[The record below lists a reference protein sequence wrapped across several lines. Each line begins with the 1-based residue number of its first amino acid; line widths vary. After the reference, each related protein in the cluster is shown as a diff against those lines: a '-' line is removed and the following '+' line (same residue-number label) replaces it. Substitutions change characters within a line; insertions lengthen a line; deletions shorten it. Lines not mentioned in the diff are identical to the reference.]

1 MVRSQTPRSGT
12 SKSSGTGASSD
23 QTRRHNLSTVLSA
36 VHRAG
41 PQPRSRLTATTGLNR
56 STVSALVSELEGLGL
71 ILETEPDPTNSVGR
85 PSPTVQVSPSV
96 VGIAIN
102 PEVDA
107 VTIGVVGLGG
117 VVHKRI
123 RYDTDHAPSVRE
135 AVNIS
140 AAVIEGLRGEL
151 EANHRVVGIGV
162 AVPGLVRSS
171 DGLVRWAPHLEWT
184 DEPVAA
190 MLAEATGYPVAA
202 GNDATLGAIAE
213 LTFGAGR
220 GKTELIYLNGGA
232 SGIGG
237 GVIASGQPLGGAGG
251 YAGEFGHIRV
261 DNTDATYDDAQSGTL
276 ESLVNRAA
284 LIEALGLPSVDADA
298 LEEALLASTDPFVK
312 QLVHRQLE
320 FLSTSLRNAV
330 NVLNPQVIVLGGFL
344 ATIYSAEPE
353 FLRER
358 VRAQSLSVS
367 FEGVEITTAQLGSN
381 LLMLGAAELAFAP
394 LLADPA
400 GVSTG

>member
-1 MVRSQTPRSGT
+1 
-12 SKSSGTGASSD
+12 
-23 QTRRHNLSTVLSA
+23 
-36 VHRAG
+36 
-41 PQPRSRLTATTGLNR
+41 
-56 STVSALVSELEGLGL
+56 VSALVTELEALGL
-71 ILETEPDPTNSVGR
+71 LFETEPDPTNTVGR
-85 PSPTVQVSPSV
+85 PSPTVQVSPGV
-96 VGIAIN
+96 VGIAVN

-117 VVHKRI
+117 KVLKRI
-123 RYDTDHAPSVRE
+123 RYETDHAPSVRE

-151 EANHRVVGIGV
+151 EANHTVVGVGI

-184 DEPVAA
+184 DEPVAT
-190 MLAEATGYPVAA
+190 MLAEATGFPVAA

-237 GVIASGQPLGGAGG
+237 GVIAAGRPLGGAGG

-261 DNTDATYDDAQSGTL
+261 DNTDATYNDAESGTL

-284 LIEALGLPSVDADA
+284 LVEALGLPSVDADV
-298 LEEALLASTDPFVK
+298 LEAALLASNDPHVK
-312 QLVHRQLE
+312 SLVHRQLE

-344 ATIYSAEPE
+344 ATIFSAEPD

-358 VRAQSLSVS
+358 VRAQSLGVS
-367 FEGVEITTAQLGSN
+367 FEGVEITTAKLGSD
-381 LLMLGAAELAFAP
+381 LLMIGAAELAFAP

-400 GVSTG
+400 GVARS

>member
-1 MVRSQTPRSGT
+1 MVRSSTPRVGSGV
-12 SKSSGTGASSD
+12 GASGD
-23 QTRRHNLSTVLSA
+23 QTRRHNLSTLLTA
-36 VHRAG
+36 VHQQGA
-41 PQPRSRLTATTGLNR
+41 QPRSRLTASSGLNR
-56 STVSALVSELEGLGL
+56 STVSALVTELEALGL
-71 ILETEPDPTNSVGR
+71 LFETEPDPTNTVGR
-85 PSPTVQVSPSV
+85 PSPTVQVSPGV
-96 VGIAIN
+96 VGIAVN

-117 VVHKRI
+117 KVLKRI
-123 RYDTDHAPSVRE
+123 RYETDHAPSVRE

-151 EANHRVVGIGV
+151 EANHTVVGVGI

-184 DEPVAA
+184 DEPVAT
-190 MLAEATGYPVAA
+190 MLAEATGFPVAA

-237 GVIASGQPLGGAGG
+237 GVIAAGRPLGGAGG

-261 DNTDATYDDAQSGTL
+261 DNTDATYNDAESGTL

-284 LIEALGLPSVDADA
+284 LVEALGLPSVDADV
-298 LEEALLASTDPFVK
+298 LEAALLASNDPHVK
-312 QLVHRQLE
+312 SLVHRQLE

-344 ATIYSAEPE
+344 ATIFSAEPD

-358 VRAQSLSVS
+358 VRAQSLGVS
-367 FEGVEITTAQLGSN
+367 FEGVEITTAKLGSD
-381 LLMLGAAELAFAP
+381 LLMIGAAELAFAP

-400 GVSTG
+400 GVARS